1 MEENA
6 GTRLTE
12 RFGDESD
19 REILAEANYC
29 LPAHVL
35 LEKVSTELVYSRD
48 GQLAG
53 AHLQDDDIADAL
65 VLLDLAR
72 RDLDAVEFGL
82 LRTARKREMTWK
94 TIARLLDLE
103 SPQAAQQRA
112 GRLERVMPA
121 WVEAEFRTEPSKPS

>member
-1 MEENA
+1 MVESMTNLDDLEQVRLERQDMEENA
-6 GTRLTE
+6 GTRLTK

-82 LRTARKREMTWK
+82 LRTARKRE
-94 TIARLLDLE
+94 
-103 SPQAAQQRA
+103 
-112 GRLERVMPA
+112 
-121 WVEAEFRTEPSKPS
+121 